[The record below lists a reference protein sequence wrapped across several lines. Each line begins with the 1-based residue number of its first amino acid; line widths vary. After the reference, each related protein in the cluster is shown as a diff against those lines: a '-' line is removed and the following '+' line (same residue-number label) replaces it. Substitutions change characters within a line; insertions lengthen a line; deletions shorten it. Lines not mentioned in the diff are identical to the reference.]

1 MLAWEAVLNISGI
14 FNTVICNG
22 GHYSW
27 SGKVQVRQ
35 DLTVCYGRTSAS
47 KQREQKGRPSSLTSD
62 PPAPGLE
69 KDEVR
74 QATEKGLGEFKGL
87 LSTEWWTQHL
97 KWRFGLFTP
106 WLVDWWLLSS
116 GGCGWQML
124 KKCLLQML
132 IEHILTQVTSELVTH
147 LLWHKR
153 ILRSWRTRALPHPK
167 VEGVLQPDPGPSAQP
182 LLHSLT
188 LLATS
193 APYPPLCFFIICFF
207 FSRFFYLLLSLILSP
222 PKYHFSFLKCSK
234 RNAAWREGYM
244 RHSR

>member
-14 FNTVICNG
+14 FNTVICKG

-35 DLTVCYGRTSAS
+35 DLTVCYGRTSGS

-69 KDEVR
+69 KDEVGR
-74 QATEKGLGEFKGL
+74 ATEKELGEFKGL

-97 KWRFGLFTP
+97 KRQFGLFIP

-132 IEHILTQVTSELVTH
+132 TEHILAQVTSELVTH
-147 LLWHKR
+147 LLRHKR
-153 ILRSWRTRALPHPK
+153 ILRSWGTRALPHPK
-167 VEGVLQPDPGPSAQP
+167 VEGILQPDPSAQP
-182 LLHSLT
+182 LPSLT
-188 LLATS
+188 HLPSLS
-193 APYPPLCFFIICFF
+193 YSHSPSLPPPPINPPLCFFIICFYFSSVLLPVTLSNPLSSEVPF
-207 FSRFFYLLLSLILSP
+207 F
-222 PKYHFSFLKCSK
+222 FL
-234 RNAAWREGYM
+234 EV
-244 RHSR
+244 